1 MSKSSWLTKLPSP
14 GRLATFNQQL
24 FSLPARNRPT
34 RLKKKFLRLTR
45 FYDFFSLSWICVFS
59 TFTLVATSHAI
70 SSLKKCCYEIEKNL
84 KFMWPVWQHHYW
96 QTCSSFNLNQTMC
109 RDFETFHLNRQKSK
123 KLLVV
128 TNKMEGILVKLPW
141 LSRQGVQP
149 KKLKVLFV
157 EIVEHCGAAT
167 LLLLPPLAT

>member
-1 MSKSSWLTKLPSP
+1 MDLVGFQTSWGSSMTKHGLSLLIQKLFDTLLTNEMSKSSWLTKLPSP
-14 GRLATFNQQL
+14 GRLATCNQQL

-45 FYDFFSLSWICVFS
+45 FYYFFSLSWICVFS

-109 RDFETFHLNRQKSK
+109 RDFETFHLNRQRS
-123 KLLVV
+123 
-128 TNKMEGILVKLPW
+128 
-141 LSRQGVQP
+141 
-149 KKLKVLFV
+149 
-157 EIVEHCGAAT
+157 
-167 LLLLPPLAT
+167 